1 MPLNEYGQLLYLV
14 KIITNMA
21 IPLLLISI
29 YKILKDKRIFLVV
42 TLFFIE
48 LLIMQL
54 NIYDVELV
62 TNYDNE
68 ILYTFILLKLIIMF
82 YMKIK
87 SKGNFK
93 KYIMPVSLT
102 IGLVYMGFYG
112 TILMDKLYEILIN
125 LYILNDLCVNFIYK
139 KHKENELNK
148 NKLQM
153 NKKYISKMMK
163 EIDKETYIQNYI
175 RDEIKIVN
183 DKLGGIVEVINIPI
197 IIIKLSEYKCA
208 FKNKSFD
215 EFLIDNNY
223 KVENFNFNTFIK
235 SQLNKDGKDVLD
247 KISRMDF
254 NKENFLELELFNK
267 KYRIVLIK
275 DCYEG
280 EEMLICELKDIT
292 ELSFEESKLKKS
304 ELRYKTLMDILSDG
318 VIIHDG
324 NNISYINKIGMDI
337 FDLDSSIKNVWTMDK
352 MQKRI
357 SKGSKDE
364 FLHNIL
370 TLKNGIKEQEENK
383 LELEN
388 GKIVDFISST
398 FRLNGKDM
406 ILSIVSD
413 CTEHE
418 VALNKLDEN
427 KETYY
432 GLIQTLPEGIILL
445 NKYTKK
451 QVYINKYMMRLLKDI
466 GLENFN
472 KIIDRYLE
480 NNEEVHFKTFYI
492 NQEKNKRI
500 SIAIEQVPK
509 QDNLLVIVRDLEIE
523 QQLESVYKKLQMIKE
538 RNKFKTEFLTR
549 ASSVIKTPINTIFE
563 INKFLDNN
571 KDTYNYDGI
580 RSYTKTVK
588 QNSYRLKRLL
598 NNIEEISKIEAGIYY
613 RDYKIYDL
621 VKYLEELVDL
631 CREYTKPKNLDI
643 TFESNKRE
651 VMIFMDK
658 NKIEKIILNLLSN
671 AIKFTEKNGK
681 IQVSL
686 KVDKKDVIIGIKDN
700 GSGIPSNKL
709 DFIFENFEQV
719 NRSLSRTAEGT
730 GVGLYLVKKLALV
743 HHAKIQV
750 NSKIGYGS
758 KFEVILKDNYLEST
772 KENRNKRE
780 DIIIDRECIDLEFS
794 DIYLA

>member
-1 MPLNEYGQLLYLV
+1 MSLNEYRELLYLSE
-14 KIITNMA
+14 IITNIA
-21 IPLLLISI
+21 TLLLLISI
-29 YKILKDKRIFLVV
+29 YRILKDKNILFIVLLFLG
-42 TLFFIE
+42 E
-48 LLIMQL
+48 LLIIQL
-54 NIYDVELV
+54 YVYNISPIINYINEVFLV
-62 TNYDNE
+62 LPLIKLL
-68 ILYTFILLKLIIMF
+68 ILF
-82 YMKIK
+82 YINVK
-87 SKGNFK
+87 SKGNMK
-93 KYIMPVSLT
+93 KYIIPIILT
-102 IGLVYMGFYG
+102 FVIIYIGFYG
-112 TILMDKLYEILIN
+112 SMLMNRIYEICIN
-125 LYILNDLCVNFIYK
+125 LCILNSLCIKIIYK
-139 KHKENELNK
+139 KYKENELNK
-148 NKLQM
+148 NKLHM
-153 NKKYISKMMK
+153 NKQYISKTINEIEK
-163 EIDKETYIQNYI
+163 ELCIQRYM
-175 RDEIKIVN
+175 RDEIKNVN
-183 DKLGGIVEVINIPI
+183 DKLGSIVEVINIPI
-197 IIIKLSEYKCA
+197 VIFSASNYKCI
-208 FKNKSFD
+208 FKNKYFD
-215 EFLIDNNY
+215 EFLIENNY
-223 KVENFNFNTFIK
+223 DMKDFTLEDFINRGLN
-235 SQLNKDGKDVLD
+235 SNSNSALNKMNLD
-247 KISRMDF
+247 
-254 NKENFLELELFNK
+254 KENFLKIELNNK
-267 KYRIVLIK
+267 RYKLVLVK
-275 DCYEG
+275 DYSED
-280 EEMLICELKDIT
+280 EEVIMCELKDIT
-292 ELSFEESKLKKS
+292 DLSFEENKLKKS

-318 VIIHDG
+318 VLIHDG

-337 FDLDSSIKNVWTMDK
+337 FELDSSIKNVWTMDK
-352 MQKRI
+352 VEKRI
-357 SKGSKDE
+357 SKVSRDE
-364 FLHNIL
+364 FKHNIFIL
-370 TLKNGIKEQEENK
+370 ENSIKEQEKSK

-398 FRLNGKDM
+398 FSLNGKKM

-418 VALNKLDEN
+418 MALNKVDEN

-451 QVYINKYMMRLLKDI
+451 QVYTNKYMMRLLKDI

-472 KIIDRYLE
+472 KIIDSYLE
-480 NNEEVHFKTFYI
+480 NNEEVNFKTYYV
-492 NQEKNKRI
+492 NQEKNKKI

-523 QQLESVYKKLQMIKE
+523 QQLESVYNKLQMIKE

-549 ASSVIKTPINTIFE
+549 TSSIIKKPINTIFE
-563 INKFLDNN
+563 INKILDSNN
-571 KDTYNYDGI
+571 DIYNYDGI

-621 VKYLEELVDL
+621 VKYLNELVEL
-631 CREYTKPKNLDI
+631 CREYTKPKNLNI

-651 VMIFMDK
+651 VLIFMDK
-658 NKIEKIILNLLSN
+658 EKFEKIILNLLSN
-671 AIKFTEKNGK
+671 AIKFTEKGGEIN
-681 IQVSL
+681 VSL
-686 KVDKKDVIIGIKDN
+686 KVEKKDVIIAIKDN

-772 KENRNKRE
+772 KDNRNKLE
-780 DIIIDRECIDLEFS
+780 NIIIDRESIDLEFS
-794 DIYLA
+794 DIYLV